1 MIILG
6 CALHDSTAEQGFNL
20 VSLKE
25 GEAVLSDLGKLA
37 TDRSRFGVFLQALHC
52 LHRGHNFGGGG
63 ALSVKEALDA
73 SPQTVHNRLPMIFN
87 LKNPLS
93 GETPMITLMNS
104 KNGASIARHPE
115 HKSCAK
121 KRKLPQNTIKPHPK
135 PS

>member
-6 CALHDSTAEQGFNL
+6 CALHDSTAGQDFNL
-20 VSLKE
+20 VFLKE

-37 TDRSRFGVFLQALHC
+37 TDRSRFGAFLQALHC

-87 LKNPLS
+87 LKTPLPLRHMYAPS
-93 GETPMITLMNS
+93 CTLHTYLRALWWS
-104 KNGASIARHPE
+104 HLELGRGV
-115 HKSCAK
+115 
-121 KRKLPQNTIKPHPK
+121 
-135 PS
+135 